1 MRNVLLS
8 TVLFMGIISVHAQNK
23 VSINNQ
29 NMEKKT
35 SAVRLIYPQ
44 WQGGIVAHWMPDIP
58 AEDASRGYYLGA
70 QLLNMLA
77 PESSQ
82 EVIEVPVSD
91 GKRDQFAA
99 GHLETNEGGPRKAA

>member
-44 WQGGIVAHWMPDIP
+44 WQGGIVGCRTSLLKMLREDIIW
-58 AEDASRGYYLGA
+58 EH
-70 QLLNMLA
+70 NC
-77 PESSQ
+77 
-82 EVIEVPVSD
+82 
-91 GKRDQFAA
+91 
-99 GHLETNEGGPRKAA
+99 

>member
-44 WQGGIVAHWMPDIP
+44 WQLLLTGCRTSLLKMLREDIIW
-58 AEDASRGYYLGA
+58 EH
-70 QLLNMLA
+70 NC
-77 PESSQ
+77 
-82 EVIEVPVSD
+82 
-91 GKRDQFAA
+91 
-99 GHLETNEGGPRKAA
+99 

>member
-35 SAVRLIYPQ
+35 SAVRLIILS
-44 WQGGIVAHWMPDIP
+44 GKVALLLIGCRTSLLKMLREDIIW
-58 AEDASRGYYLGA
+58 EH
-70 QLLNMLA
+70 NC
-77 PESSQ
+77 
-82 EVIEVPVSD
+82 
-91 GKRDQFAA
+91 
-99 GHLETNEGGPRKAA
+99 